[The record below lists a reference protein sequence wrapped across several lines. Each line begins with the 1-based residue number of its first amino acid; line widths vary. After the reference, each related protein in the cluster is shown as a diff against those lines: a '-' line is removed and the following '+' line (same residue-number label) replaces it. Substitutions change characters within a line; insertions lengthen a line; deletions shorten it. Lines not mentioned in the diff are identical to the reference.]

1 VTCEECRD
9 LNTHQFRSPDDMVH
23 AIQVAAVESER
34 GVLKRLEVPRDT
46 ARIRNDDPSDSNA
59 VREALASVY
68 ASDLPEQVHYRF
80 ECTTCGDRF
89 DLRADIAAG
98 QGNWVREAKAG

>member
-1 VTCEECRD
+1 MTCEECRD
-9 LNTHQFRSPDDMVH
+9 LNTHAFRSPDDLVH

-34 GVLKRLEVPRDT
+34 GVLKRLEVPRE
-46 ARIRNDDPSDSNA
+46 ARVRIEDEHHDPA
-59 VREALASVY
+59 VTEALASVY
-68 ASDLPEQVHYRF
+68 GADLPEQVHYRF

-98 QGNWVREAKAG
+98 QGQWVREGKPG